1 MHVSTMAVIVDRVMA
16 NAWLRPG
23 ISVSERRLKNIEL
36 IIVTMRINIRSVKL
50 SLLESFFGF
59 S

>member
-50 SLLESFFGF
+50 SLLEPFF
-59 S
+59 